1 MEKSCG
7 VILFNEQ
14 EILLLQHSDKKKQG
28 HWDFPKG
35 HVEDGET
42 ELQTAL
48 RELAEETGITDVEVF
63 PDFNHTISY
72 HIMKEGRRVF
82 KEVTFFIGIT
92 IKKKISISDEHQAFA
107 WLDYD
112 SAIKR
117 LTYDTAKETL
127 AKSFNFYQKKRI

>member
-7 VILFNEQ
+7 VILFNGQ
-14 EILLLQHSDKKKQG
+14 EVLLLQHSDKKKKG

-48 RELAEETGITDVEVF
+48 RELAEETEIIDVKLL

-72 HIMKEGRRVF
+72 YLMKEGKRIF
-82 KEVTFFIGIT
+82 KEVIFFIGLT
-92 IKKKISISDEHQAFA
+92 NEKRVSISDEHQSFA

-117 LTYDTAKETL
+117 LTYNTAKKALE
-127 AKSFNFYQKKRI
+127 KSFNFYQKKGI

>member
-14 EILLLQHSDKKKQG
+14 EVLLLQHPDKKKKG

-48 RELAEETGITDVEVF
+48 RELAEETEIIDVKLL

-72 HIMKEGRRVF
+72 YLMKEGKRIF
-82 KEVTFFIGIT
+82 KEVIFFIGLT
-92 IKKKISISDEHQAFA
+92 NEKRVSISDEHQSFA

-117 LTYDTAKETL
+117 LTYENAKKALE
-127 AKSFNFYQKKRI
+127 KSFNFYQKKGI